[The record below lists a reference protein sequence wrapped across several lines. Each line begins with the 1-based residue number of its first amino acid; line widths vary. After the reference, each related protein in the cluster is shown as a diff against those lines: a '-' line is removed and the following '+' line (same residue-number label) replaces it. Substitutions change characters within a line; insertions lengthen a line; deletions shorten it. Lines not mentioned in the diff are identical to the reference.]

1 MELVTDVLV
10 AVLLAVVVVLLPAVV
25 VVLLLVVVVVIG
37 MVVVAIWFGFGGSR
51 WYIAESNEPETGRP
65 TAKPS

>member
-1 MELVTDVLV
+1 VELVTDVLV
-10 AVLLAVVVVLLPAVV
+10 VVLLAVV

-51 WYIAESNEPETGRP
+51 WYIAESNEPVTGRP